1 MSKETFQPSEEL
13 ESKIARYQQLQTLLE
28 QQGITTSTTQIQ
40 VAMLDTMEEIISM
53 VEDKEALER
62 ILWPQITKHGS
73 QRG

>member
-13 ESKIARYQQLQTLLE
+13 EAKIARYQQLQTLLE
-28 QQGITTSTTQIQ
+28 QQGISALTTQIQ
-40 VAMLDTMEEIISM
+40 VAMFDTMEEIISM

-62 ILWPQITKHGS
+62 ILWPQITKHGP